1 MRNVENIVVSGK
13 ISRPEYSFVKP
24 DTLLFLTGAPLSG
37 KSTVAPL
44 VAAAITDCTIQNMDI
59 IRILAQERES
69 QKPEEERNPFVR
81 YGSCDSYLF
90 VGDGSYSP
98 QSLVVGYNLYARAVT
113 SLLEAV
119 IPKLENQGAQRVLF
133 EGVQLTPEIVS
144 PFLTGNNRLIVITS
158 NETRLSANRD
168 KRYGKDRELLER
180 YSLERLLLL
189 QEEIIRQAQ
198 EIPLDKMFFVDNS
211 ADYPTTVTRIIRLLI
226 AEGVIT

>member
-1 MRNVENIVVSGK
+1 MVQENPNFVSQ
-13 ISRPEYSFVKP
+13 PEYSFINP
-24 DTLLFLTGAPLSG
+24 NTILFLTGTPLSG
-37 KSTVAPL
+37 KSTIAPL
-44 VAAAITDCTIQNMDI
+44 VVSVIQDCTVQNMDI
-59 IRILAQERES
+59 IRILAQEMEMF
-69 QKPEEERNPFVR
+69 KPESERNPFVK
-81 YGSCDSYLF
+81 YGSCDSYVF

-98 QSLVVGYNLYARAVT
+98 QSLVNGFNSYARAVS
-113 SLLEAV
+113 SLLTGIVPRLEA
-119 IPKLENQGAQRVLF
+119 QGTQRVLF

-144 PFLTGNNRLIVITS
+144 PLLTGNNRLIVITS

-198 EIPLDKMFFVDNS
+198 EIAPDKMFFVDNS
-211 ADYPTTVTRIIRLLI
+211 GDYMDSTVRIIRLLL